1 MKEQTV
7 LKKLTKILALTL
19 AAALLL
25 AGCAIKTPAT
35 VGTVGGTSIPAGVY
49 LLAQYEAY
57 VQAEAL
63 ASGTEVSEVLKA
75 TVTDE
80 EGNETTGE
88 AYIAAKTLEGVYR
101 YAAAEQK
108 YAGMGGELSES
119 DLALIAEQVDAQW
132 ESMGD
137 TYTANGIGR
146 QSLQLWAENSYKQ
159 EALLEMLYG
168 KEGAEPV
175 SDADLTAYAQENFFR
190 FSYLLLP
197 YFDMSTF
204 STLDEDQQAQVFE
217 MAQAAAGETAS
228 SDDLL
233 AQAEEYLP
241 QVGELLGNGMGADSA
256 ANYTV
261 AGALVNYDTLSSY
274 LGEDAAAQV
283 KAMADGEVRALESN
297 GYNYGAVVVVKE
309 ALFND
314 TTTLDTLRSDALWG
328 LKYDELQQLLADEG
342 AAGAALDQ
350 KAMEVYSSR
359 KIKS

>member
-1 MKEQTV
+1 M
-7 LKKLTKILALTL
+7 KKLTKILALGL

-25 AGCAIKTPAT
+25 VGCAIKTPAT
-35 VGTVGGTSIPAGVY
+35 VGTVGDTAIPAGVY
-49 LLAQYEAY
+49 LLAQYEAFA
-57 VQAEAL
+57 QAQSL
-63 ASGTEVSEVLKA
+63 AGATEVKAVLEA
-75 TVTDE
+75 TITPEDGE
-80 EGNETTGE
+80 ETTGE
-88 AYIAAKTLEGVYR
+88 AYIAAETRNGVYR
-101 YAAAEQK
+101 YAAAEAL
-108 YAGMGGELSES
+108 YAQLGGELSDSEQ
-119 DLALIAEQVDAQW
+119 DLIDQTVDSQW
-132 ESMGD
+132 ESMED
-137 TYTANGIGR
+137 TLTANGIGKE
-146 QSLQLWAENSYKQ
+146 SLRLWLTNSYKQ
-159 EALLEMLYG
+159 EALLEMVYG
-168 KEGAEPV
+168 EDGEQPV
-175 SDADLTAYAQENFFR
+175 SDEELTAYAEENFFR

-256 ANYTV
+256 SSYTV
-261 AGALVNYDTLSSY
+261 TGALVNYDTLTSY

-314 TTTLDTLRSDALWG
+314 TTTLDTLRADALWG

-350 KAMEVYSSR
+350 KAMEVYSPR
-359 KIKS
+359 NIKS